1 MIGREVYAN
10 PYILSTVDAEIFGDN
25 SVQPIS
31 RRDVVLKMQQ
41 YIEKCIARQ
50 DDPYF
55 KPWHVARHMLGLYQG
70 QAGGRIWRRYL
81 SQNGTGKSPDPHLLM
96 NALEAVE
103 SAQQEI
109 NDYNAQKAANNIS

>member
-1 MIGREVYAN
+1 
-10 PYILSTVDAEIFGDN
+10 
-25 SVQPIS
+25 
-31 RRDVVLKMQQ
+31 
-41 YIEKCIARQ
+41 
-50 DDPYF
+50 
-55 KPWHVARHMLGLYQG
+55 MLGLYQG